1 MTDNTRD
8 IGEEKVRHK
17 EPTDLIEA
25 SRMSLALKAAE
36 LLDRHLEMFGTIPG
50 IQAEQELKQLFYDN
64 KGEIIDLL
72 KANAET
78 RTCSSAGSTPPAVFS
93 DPPSPNP
100 IAERTAGPWSCPIK
114 FNAGLGV
121 PIVGPQGQRIC
132 NLGDTPWRADDEE
145 YKQTA
150 LANAA
155 FICHAVNSIEELT
168 RQVDEMRKAL
178 ERIYLRCG
186 SLELPMG
193 ATIDDIALIASAALA
208 SVTSKSGEGK

>member
-1 MTDNTRD
+1 MTPSQEL
-8 IGEEKVRHK
+8 GEEKVRHK

-100 IAERTAGPWSCPIK
+100 IAERTAGPWTDIL
-114 FNAGLGV
+114 AYRGHDGTTLYGM
-121 PIVGPQGQRIC
+121 IVAYYR
-132 NLGDTPWRADDEE
+132 N
-145 YKQTA
+145 
-150 LANAA
+150 ANANRVKGWMA
-155 FICHAVNSIEELT
+155 REYAHSIREKFFSDNSIEELT